1 MKSMVSHIIV
11 VVIVTLICSVLLLGE
26 NFMYWES
33 NFADIDIVEHIT
45 AQNSVVSGSSVAT
58 LNMNG
63 DVSITSNKSNAQL
76 TNGSDT
82 LVTEYKLTFD
92 HTGGDGYTGS
102 STVDWTDY
110 NTFLDTAAVVTYV
123 PDDNDVV
130 VTLHVKASNY
140 DGQLANAGTYT
151 ATQTLT
157 VHWVGP

>member
-1 MKSMVSHIIV
+1 MKLTVTCIIV
-11 VVIVTLICSVLLLGE
+11 CVCLTFVCSSVLMSE
-26 NFMYWES
+26 DFMYWES

-130 VTLHVKASNY
+130 VTLHVRASNY
-140 DGQLANAGTYT
+140 ADDVADAGTYT
-151 ATQTLT
+151 ATQELT
-157 VHWVGP
+157 AHWVGP